1 MILRKFMML
10 VSLMIT
16 GIAMADDCQH
26 ITDSES
32 KAMCNAVAKSNTSY
46 CYDIRDR
53 DTKTLCMALASG
65 NSSYCND
72 MSSSNNRAIC
82 QSKFQLA
89 IQAHWQYNSFIVVN
103 DTEGIANELSQ

>member
-1 MILRKFMML
+1 ML

-16 GIAMADDCQH
+16 GIAAADDCQY
-26 ITDSES
+26 ITDSEA
-32 KAMCNAVAKSNTSY
+32 KAMCRAVEKRDTSY

-82 QSKFQLA
+82 QSKFQLV
-89 IQAHWQYNSFIVVN
+89 IH
-103 DTEGIANELSQ
+103 